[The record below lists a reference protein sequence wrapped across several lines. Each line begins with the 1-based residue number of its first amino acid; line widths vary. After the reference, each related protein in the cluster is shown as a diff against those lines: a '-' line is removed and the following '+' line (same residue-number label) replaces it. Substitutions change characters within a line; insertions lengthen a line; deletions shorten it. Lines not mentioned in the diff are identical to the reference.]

1 MDHRLE
7 WAGEQNS
14 MSTGFLW
21 RIDWA
26 ADSEPNSMTFR
37 LGWRMDHGLGLGRRT
52 KFHDDWISS
61 RMEDSADSDPNLTTT
76 VQVFQWMIDWAADS
90 NPTTLVSIW
99 AFHPSQSSPSKGR
112 IFVKA

>member
-76 VQVFQWMIDWAADS
+76 VQVFQWMIDWPLTRNIGFDLGFS
-90 NPTTLVSIW
+90 SESIICRRDD
-99 AFHPSQSSPSKGR
+99 Q
-112 IFVKA
+112 KAGSL

>member
-61 RMEDSADSDPNLTTT
+61 RMEDSADRPEFD
-76 VQVFQWMIDWAADS
+76 DYC
-90 NPTTLVSIW
+90 
-99 AFHPSQSSPSKGR
+99 SSFPMDDRLGS
-112 IFVKA
+112 